1 MGENVEIK
9 AGLCY
14 NKRQTAQPKCE
25 AEEESRN
32 DEVRFFDDRLPGVGL
47 SRDPGDGKGYGD

>member
-25 AEEESRN
+25 AEEESRQLELLK
-32 DEVRFFDDRLPGVGL
+32 DQ
-47 SRDPGDGKGYGD
+47 YGNLIVNE